1 MTAEMVMADAS
12 VAQTIAPHGG
22 RLINRL
28 VHGEEADELRRRAA
42 DLPSL
47 HLNADY
53 GVIGRTPAD
62 THSTYAVMTQL
73 RIPLFDAA
81 TTRGHVL
88 EAEALVQRR
97 TAELNDFRAR
107 VEYEVRAAFLD
118 LRAADEQLQA
128 AQDAMNLATQE
139 LEQTRDRFAAGVAG
153 NIEVVQAQE
162 TVATA
167 TENYISSLYAHNLAK
182 ASLAHA
188 IGATTAP

>member
-1 MTAEMVMADAS
+1 MA
-12 VAQTIAPHGG
+12 
-22 RLINRL
+22 L
-28 VHGEEADELRRRAA
+28 EEALNQAFASRQDYRAA
-42 DLPSL
+42 EVRLQAAHASKRAALADNLPSL

-153 NIEVVQAQE
+153 EEALHVGCGCVPRRSRVDHRNPAPCAAEPSASA
-162 TVATA
+162 VARPSTW
-167 TENYISSLYAHNLAK
+167 
-182 ASLAHA
+182 
-188 IGATTAP
+188 

>member
-1 MTAEMVMADAS
+1 
-12 VAQTIAPHGG
+12 
-22 RLINRL
+22 
-28 VHGEEADELRRRAA
+28 
-42 DLPSL
+42 
-47 HLNADY
+47 
-53 GVIGRTPAD
+53 
-62 THSTYAVMTQL
+62 MTQL

-118 LRAADEQLQA
+118 LRAADEQLHA

-153 NIEVVQAQE
+153 NIEVVHAQE

-167 TENYISSLYAHNLAK
+167 TENYISSLYAHNVAK

-188 IGATTAP
+188 IGAVTAP